1 MSRVF
6 ALATNTFRE
15 AVRDRVLYSILIF
28 SVGIIGLSLVLQEIT
43 VGDQEKVVRSVAQ
56 GGIDLMVSIIA
67 MFLGVSL
74 VWREVERKT
83 IYTILSKPVPRWMFI
98 LGKYLGIVLT
108 LAVEIAILMVVYTA
122 LIGSQ
127 QAMPDT
133 VVYMSAVMLLIEL
146 MLLTAWATLFST
158 YSSPVTAGGFT
169 IAVFVIGH
177 LADDIWRFG
186 QQAHSPA
193 MRQASEVVY
202 WLLPNFEVMSIRE
215 HAVHNLPVPW
225 EQVGGA
231 AAYGLLYS
239 AGVLCLAMLVFSRR
253 DLR

>member
-1 MSRVF
+1 MIRVL

-15 AVRDRVLYSILIF
+15 AVRDRVLYSILLF
-28 SVGIIGLSLVLQEIT
+28 AVGLVAVSLVLQDIT
-43 VGDQEKVVRSVAQ
+43 VGDQDKVVRSVAQ
-56 GGIDLMVSIIA
+56 GGIDVMASIIA

-74 VWREVERKT
+74 VCKEGERKT
-83 IYTILSKPVPRWMFI
+83 IYTILSKPVPRWMFV

-108 LAVEIAILMVVYTA
+108 LAVEIVILMAVYTL

-127 QAMPDT
+127 QEMPGT
-133 VVYMSAVMLLIEL
+133 VVYMSAVMLLVEL

-169 IAVFVIGH
+169 LAVFVIGH

-186 QQAHSPA
+186 QQAQSPM
-193 MRQASEVVY
+193 MRDLSEVIY
-202 WLLPNFEVMSIRE
+202 WALPNFEVMSLRE
-215 HAVHNLPVPW
+215 HAVHNIAVPW
-225 EQVGGA
+225 DQMGA
-231 AAYGLLYS
+231 VAAYGLLYS
-239 AGVLCLAMLVFSRR
+239 AGVLSLAMLVFSRR

>member
-1 MSRVF
+1 MSRVL

-15 AVRDRVLYSILIF
+15 AVRDRVLYSILLF
-28 SVGIIGLSLVLQEIT
+28 AVGLIAISLVLQDIT
-43 VGDQEKVVRSVAQ
+43 VGDQDKVVRSVAQ

-67 MFLGVSL
+67 MVMGVSL
-74 VWREVERKT
+74 VWKEVERKT

-98 LGKYLGIVLT
+98 LGKYLGMVLT
-108 LAVEIAILMVVYTA
+108 LAVEIAILMGVYTL

-127 QAMPDT
+127 QAMPGA
-133 VVYMSAVMLLIEL
+133 VVYMAAVMLLIEL

-158 YSSPVTAGGFT
+158 YSSPMTAGFFT
-169 IAVFVIGH
+169 LAVFIIGH

-186 QQAHSPA
+186 QQAESA
-193 MRQASEVVY
+193 FLRSSSEVIY
-202 WLLPNFEVMSIRE
+202 WALPNFEVLSLRE
-215 HAVHNLPVPW
+215 EAVHSLPVYW
-225 EQVGGA
+225 SQVGGA

-239 AGVLCLAMLVFSRR
+239 AGVLSLAMLVFSHR